1 MRRWIWVF
9 LSGLCIERLKNMRL
23 LNNYRRFCAVWAVL
37 MMLFGMMATGC
48 TYTLKLTD
56 ASFPPELKSVSIEN
70 FDNTSSFAVP
80 GLSQRFTEALR
91 DKFTRE
97 TNLFVSDEPGGE
109 WTFSGAI
116 TRYAITPI
124 APTGDEL
131 TALNRLTITVAVDF
145 ENTLQEESGWSSSFS
160 RFADYESSS
169 QLGDVQDGLI
179 DDINLQLVQDVFN
192 KVASNW

>member
-1 MRRWIWVF
+1 LGFAYRLLRQGARRLGLGVATG
-9 LSGLCIERLKNMRL
+9 SGLGVVVALTL
-23 LNNYRRFCAVWAVL
+23 LA
-37 MMLFGMMATGC
+37 GC

-131 TALNRLTITVAVDF
+131 TALNRLTITVSVDF
-145 ENTLQEESGWSSSFS
+145 ENTLVEDGGWSSSFS

-169 QLGDVQDGLI
+169 QLSDVQDGLI